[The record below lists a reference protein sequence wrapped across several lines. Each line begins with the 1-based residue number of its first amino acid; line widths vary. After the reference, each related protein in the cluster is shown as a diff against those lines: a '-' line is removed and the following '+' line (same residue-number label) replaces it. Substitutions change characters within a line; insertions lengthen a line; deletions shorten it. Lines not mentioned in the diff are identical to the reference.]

1 LSTAAGTG
9 KMAGMNTACVPIPK
23 PDAHQEIRD
32 ALRSLCA
39 NYDSAYWQ
47 KIDADR
53 GYPEAFVNALTEA
66 GWMAALIPGEYGGS
80 GLGLAQAS
88 VIMEEIN
95 FSGGNSGALHGQM
108 YNMNTLLRHGS
119 AEQKKQYLPAIASG
133 SLRLQSM
140 AVTEP
145 TTGTDTTQLKTT
157 AVRKGDRYVVNGQK
171 VWISRIQHSD
181 LMILLAR
188 TTPVAEVKKK
198 SDGMSIFLVDL
209 HQAMGKGMTVRPIAN
224 MVNHETNEVF
234 FDDLEIPAEN
244 LIGQE
249 GSGFRYIL
257 DGLNAERTLIAAECI
272 GDAYWFV
279 NKARAYAG
287 ERIVFGRPIGQNQ
300 GVAFPIADAYIETEA
315 ANLMRFRAC
324 ALFDAHQPCG
334 GEANMAKYLAA
345 KASWEAANVCM
356 QTFGGFG
363 FAHEYDVERKFRE
376 TRLYQVAP
384 ISTNLIYSYVAEH
397 LLGLPRSF

>member
-1 LSTAAGTG
+1 
-9 KMAGMNTACVPIPK
+9 MHPIPT
-23 PDAHQEIRD
+23 PDQHQELRE
-32 ALRSLCA
+32 ALRGLCRQFDA
-39 NYDSAYWQ
+39 AYWQ
-47 KIDADR
+47 KVDTDR
-53 GYPEAFVNALTEA
+53 GYPEAFVDALAEA
-66 GWMAALIPGEYGGS
+66 GWLAALIPQEYGGS
-80 GLGLAQAS
+80 GLGLAEAS

-95 FSGGNSGALHGQM
+95 LSGGNAGSCHGQM
-108 YNMNTLLRHGS
+108 YNMGTLLRHGS
-119 AEQKKQYLPAIASG
+119 VEQKQRYLPGIASG
-133 SLRLQSM
+133 KLRLQSM

-145 TTGTDTTQLKTT
+145 TTGTDTTKLKTT

-188 TTPVAEVKKK
+188 TTPLADVKRK
-198 SDGMSIFLVDL
+198 SEGMSIFLVDL
-209 HQAMGKGMTVRPIAN
+209 HAAIGNGMTVRPIPN

-234 FDDLEIPAEN
+234 FDGLEVPAEN

-249 GSGFRYIL
+249 GQGFRYIL

-272 GDAYWFV
+272 GDAYWFID
-279 NKARAYAG
+279 KARRYAS
-287 ERIVFGRPIGQNQ
+287 ERVVFDRPIGQNQ
-300 GVAFPIADAYIETEA
+300 GVQFPIADAYIETEA
-315 ANLMRFRAC
+315 ANLMRFKAC
-324 ALFDAHQPCG
+324 SLFDAHQPCG

-345 KASWEAANVCM
+345 KASWEAANMCL
-356 QTFGGFG
+356 QTHGGFG

-384 ISTNLIYSYVAEH
+384 ISTNLIFSYVAEH